1 MSIFSTI
8 SRLASDFH
16 ARRRRLAT
24 YMEISGLSP
33 EIRKDIGWPVPGA
46 DDPTFPRIRRR

>member
-8 SRLASDFH
+8 TRFAFGYR

-24 YMEISGLSP
+24 YMEISGLP
-33 EIRKDIGWPVPGA
+33 FAIRKDIGWPDPGA
-46 DDPTFPRIRRR
+46 ELQGPARRRLR